1 MHPKV
6 GNLPLYAKVD
16 LTIVK
21 SISTHEEIRL
31 TIVKSTFAYRSSLP
45 TIGCI

>member
-21 SISTHEEIRL
+21 SISTCVEIDL
-31 TIVKSTFAYRSSLP
+31 TIVNSLV
-45 TIGCI
+45 TITHYLYSYTYM